1 MAIFGTH
8 IGKGHTAA
16 VKEKTLASLLRQREA
31 AIISRRGLKSSGPGC
46 IVYVVMRRNTV
57 SLVQSFFELV

>member
-8 IGKGHTAA
+8 TGKGHTAA
-16 VKEKTLASLLRQREA
+16 FKEKTLASLLRQREA

-46 IVYVVMRRNTV
+46 ICSDAKEY
-57 SLVQSFFELV
+57 SFPGAKFF